1 MQSRS
6 SAAGQLHST
15 DHHQPAAPAKKSGTA
30 PHVMRSCTPAAGIP
44 MAAAGGFRLAAAAE
58 AVDQEGQQHFQ
69 LQVLDHFLD
78 KLLNIVPRRK
88 RSCKTK
94 LQKVLEIE
102 TLGMM
107 MTLPKAA
114 ATVDSTLTTTVTKPQ
129 DSTKSCGRYVHFFFT
144 WLHQQHALLRKINQ
158 LLLPAYLLFKFHS
171 SSGTIMPTDSQIFY
185 CMIIDIF

>member
-1 MQSRS
+1 
-6 SAAGQLHST
+6 
-15 DHHQPAAPAKKSGTA
+15 
-30 PHVMRSCTPAAGIP
+30 

-129 DSTKSCGRYVHFFFT
+129 DSTKSCGR
-144 WLHQQHALLRKINQ
+144 
-158 LLLPAYLLFKFHS
+158 
-171 SSGTIMPTDSQIFY
+171 
-185 CMIIDIF
+185 